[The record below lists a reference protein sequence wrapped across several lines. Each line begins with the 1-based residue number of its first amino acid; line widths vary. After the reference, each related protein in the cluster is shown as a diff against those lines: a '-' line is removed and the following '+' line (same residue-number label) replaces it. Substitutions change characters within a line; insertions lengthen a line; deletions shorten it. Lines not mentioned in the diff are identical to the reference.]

1 MKDLFDRVNQYGM
14 LKVPLSLWGIVA
26 FQARHWL
33 LILAA
38 VIGMRRSPDTARLL
52 GSEGVPFL
60 HLALEVPVLL
70 IVYAA
75 FNRDPGGD
83 RFARWVWRYAR
94 EIITLTA
101 TLNLA
106 WIAWYFAG
114 IPRWKAMP
122 DNLVLLGGL
131 FDLMIVVAVWKSEYY
146 KQLFAE
152 FPEPKAPVPED
163 ES

>member
-1 MKDLFDRVNQYGM
+1 MRDLFDRINQYGV

-33 LILAA
+33 LVAAA

-70 IVYAA
+70 IVFAA
-75 FNRDPGGD
+75 VNRDPDGGA
-83 RFARWVWRYAR
+83 FVRWIWRYAR

-101 TLNLA
+101 ALNLA

-114 IPRWKAMP
+114 IARWKPMP

-131 FDLMIVVAVWKSEYY
+131 IDVLIVVAVWRSEYY
-146 KQLFAE
+146 KQMFAE
-152 FPEPKAPVPED
+152 FPEPKVREPKE

>member
-1 MKDLFDRVNQYGM
+1 MKDLFDRVNQYGV

-60 HLALEVPVLL
+60 QLALEIPVLL

-75 FNRDPGGD
+75 VNRDPAGG
-83 RFARWVWRYAR
+83 RFIRWIWRYAR

-101 TLNLA
+101 ALNLA
-106 WIAWYFAG
+106 WIGWYFAG
-114 IPRWKAMP
+114 SVRWKPMP
-122 DNLVLLGGL
+122 DNLVLTGGL
-131 FDLMIVVAVWKSEYY
+131 IDLLIVIAVWKSAYY

-152 FPEPKAPVPED
+152 FPQPKAPKPE
-163 ES
+163 S